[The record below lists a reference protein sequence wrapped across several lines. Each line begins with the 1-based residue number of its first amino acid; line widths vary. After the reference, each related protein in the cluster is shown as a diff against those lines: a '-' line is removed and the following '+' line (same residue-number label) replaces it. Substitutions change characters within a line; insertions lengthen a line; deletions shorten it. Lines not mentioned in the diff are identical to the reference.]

1 MYDAT
6 SYVWALVLIVAI
18 GIPLTTAIAL
28 YGGEL
33 TARMPGAPIRRW
45 RGRPTRRAIRRSS
58 PPPRRSR
65 PVSGSCSTSSARDP
79 LGGEAHVRR
88 QGQRPL
94 HGR

>member
-33 TARMPGAPIRRW
+33 TARMP
-45 RGRPTRRAIRRSS
+45 RRADPALEGEIDEESYPAFQPTAPEIETRVRIMLHVIR
-58 PPPRRSR
+58 PR
-65 PVSGSCSTSSARDP
+65 P